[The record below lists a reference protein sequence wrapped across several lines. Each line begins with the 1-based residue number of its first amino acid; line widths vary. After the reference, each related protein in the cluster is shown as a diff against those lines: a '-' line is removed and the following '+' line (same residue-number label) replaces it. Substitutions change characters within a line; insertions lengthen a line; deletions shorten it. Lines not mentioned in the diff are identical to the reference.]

1 MSLSKQQFVKNTAWT
16 FLELALYPILMIVA
30 TPIFIQKLGIAE
42 YGLWMLV
49 STITLGINVLNIGVG
64 DTNIRL
70 ISKYRAEN
78 NFKLIKRVF
87 NYNFS
92 LSIFLCLAAIFVG
105 AIFYKFSFISIFYKT
120 SDYLFADTVL
130 LLACFSAGIKFV
142 EIALISVFKA
152 FERFDISSK
161 LVMLSKNSVMV
172 ANLILV
178 VLNYD
183 LITIFSFSIVINA
196 VNVLVQLTTIHY
208 FEKNIVGIPNFAFF
222 REKLDDLN
230 YNFWYWIQ
238 SVVALLGF
246 LADKLVV
253 AYFTD
258 VKTLGYYSI
267 ASLISIQIHN
277 FFLSFGSFIF
287 PRVSF
292 KLAAN
297 KDIKGIYIISR
308 AIVSLLG
315 WSLILFLILFGDFIF
330 NIWLGHETFVNS
342 IYFIKLYLVFEAAIL
357 LIIVPY
363 YFINGT
369 SSIKLN
375 SVFEL
380 VIRSSHFLA
389 MLLGF
394 QAAGVNGIIYGL
406 IISTLIN
413 IPFQY
418 FYFHKRI
425 IKGMKSLQFL
435 WIIFP
440 VFLLLGL
447 IISNNLLF
455 QLSLVLCFIVSCKLI
470 YFDPARKYS
479 KEAFL
484 FNDLFKRLEGK

>member
-1 MSLSKQQFVKNTAWT
+1 M
-16 FLELALYPILMIVA
+16 
-30 TPIFIQKLGIAE
+30 
-42 YGLWMLV
+42 
-49 STITLGINVLNIGVG
+49 
-64 DTNIRL
+64 
-70 ISKYRAEN
+70 
-78 NFKLIKRVF
+78 
-87 NYNFS
+87 
-92 LSIFLCLAAIFVG
+92 
-105 AIFYKFSFISIFYKT
+105 
-120 SDYLFADTVL
+120 
-130 LLACFSAGIKFV
+130 

-172 ANLILV
+172 SNLVLV
-178 VLNYD
+178 VLGYD
-183 LITIFSFSIVINA
+183 LNTIFSFSILVNLANVII
-196 VNVLVQLTTIHY
+196 QLLTLHY
-208 FEKNIVGIPNFAFF
+208 YERSIISIPNFGFF
-222 REKLDDLN
+222 KEKLDNLN
-230 YNFWYWIQ
+230 YNFWYWLQ
-238 SVVALLGF
+238 SIVALLGF

-308 AIVSLLG
+308 AIVALIG
-315 WSLILFLILFGDFIF
+315 WSMILFLILFGDFIF
-330 NIWLGHETFVNS
+330 EMWLGHETFLNS
-342 IYFIKLYLVFEAAIL
+342 IYFIKFYLVFEAAIL

-369 SSIKLN
+369 NSIKLN
-375 SVFEL
+375 SLFEL

-394 QAAGVNGIIYGL
+394 QLAGVNGIIYGL
-406 IISTLIN
+406 IVSTLIN

-418 FYFHKRI
+418 FYFHKHI
-425 IKGMKSLQFL
+425 IKGMKPLQFL

-440 VFLLLGL
+440 VFLLPGL
-447 IISNNLLF
+447 IISNNLIF

-479 KEAFL
+479 KEVFL
-484 FNDLFKRLEGK
+484 FNGIFNRSESK